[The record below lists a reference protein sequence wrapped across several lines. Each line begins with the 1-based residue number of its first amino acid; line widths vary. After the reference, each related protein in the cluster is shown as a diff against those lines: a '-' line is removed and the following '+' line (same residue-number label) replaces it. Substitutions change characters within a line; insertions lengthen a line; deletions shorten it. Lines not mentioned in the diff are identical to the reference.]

1 MSRKVQV
8 RFLGDKGGATR
19 LRYPTETVRNIDELL
34 KEIIPP
40 SDYHHRNGFGNEGI
54 ILSLSET
61 EKTEVEKRL
70 IEMLEKK
77 DDTLIGETLAIMKS
91 ENSLQAL
98 KRRLEL
104 TKNSSPKIMW
114 ASFIN
119 EIKGGDEEMKNIALN
134 EFENVTEKYT
144 QIQAFHYL
152 SRFRDVRINEKIQ
165 SYTNH
170 KDYLIAYNARTSIGI
185 ETKDLIERERTRN
198 KVKKWWQFW

>member
-1 MSRKVQV
+1 MRDINQ
-8 RFLGDKGGATR
+8 
-19 LRYPTETVRNIDELL
+19 LL

-40 SDYHHRNGFGNEGI
+40 SDYQHRNGFSSEHI
-54 ILSLSET
+54 ILSLSEA
-61 EKTEVEKRL
+61 EKVEVEQSL
-70 IEMLEKK
+70 IEMLKK
-77 DDTLIGETLAIMKS
+77 NDDILIGETLVIMKS

-104 TKNSSPKIMW
+104 TKNASSKIMW

-144 QIQAFHYL
+144 KILIFHYL
-152 SRFRDVRINEKIQ
+152 SRFKDTRIKEKIK
-165 SYTNH
+165 SYIND

-185 ETKDLIERERTRN
+185 SNKDVIEREREKN
-198 KVKKWWQFW
+198 KPKWWQLWKK